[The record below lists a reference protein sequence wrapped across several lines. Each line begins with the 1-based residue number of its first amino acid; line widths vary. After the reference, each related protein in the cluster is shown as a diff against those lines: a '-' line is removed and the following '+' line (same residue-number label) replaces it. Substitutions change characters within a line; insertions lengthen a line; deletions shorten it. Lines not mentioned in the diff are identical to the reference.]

1 MTRCLSRATSPSSTG
16 RSSASAPR
24 ARTPRSGREMGLS
37 PLQLVLERAV
47 VLDCLRAHSFSRTHC
62 IRTHCVRTH
71 AVPRPHG
78 ARSYLRPDAL
88 HTLAQPQEEPS
99 TDRQRRQVGRK
110 GSTRSQE
117 GERDYSHN
125 PQVCTSTWR
134 RRESG
139 GCRSTRR
146 TASTA
151 RRATSSAPRRT
162 STGSCPRGGAGRRTP
177 ACERGGQGV
186 ARRRITEG
194 GRRRWSRRRR
204 CRRRRRRREGGGA
217 PPAPEGGVG
226 R

>member
-1 MTRCLSRATSPSSTG
+1 
-16 RSSASAPR
+16 
-24 ARTPRSGREMGLS
+24 MGLS

-110 GSTRSQE
+110 GSTRSQK

-146 TASTA
+146 TATTRGDCVRRPPPAAPLHSSCREQASTA

-162 STGSCPRGGAGRRTP
+162 STGSCPRGEAGRRTP
-177 ACERGGQGV
+177 ACDRGARGL